1 MIVETEAA
9 ILTKLV
15 FEQNN
20 QMKSRMNAAQGSE
33 KDLVALVMPLF
44 REMLSQLTDVRQA
57 YETFPSAI
65 PVPAPV
71 NHVALMCAG
80 HHE

>member
-1 MIVETEAA
+1 MITETAAA

-15 FEQNN
+15 FEQNS

-33 KDLVALVMPLF
+33 KDLVALMMPLF
-44 REMLSQLTDVRQA
+44 REIVSRLDETRQA

-65 PVPAPV
+65 VVPVPA
-71 NHVALMCAG
+71 
-80 HHE
+80 

>member
-1 MIVETEAA
+1 MIVEIEAA

-15 FEQNN
+15 FEQNS

-33 KDLVALVMPLF
+33 KDLVALIMPVF
-44 REMLSQLTDVRQA
+44 REVLSQLTDARQA

-65 PVPAPV
+65 PVPA
-71 NHVALMCAG
+71 VA
-80 HHE
+80 

>member
-15 FEQNN
+15 FEQNS

-33 KDLVALVMPLF
+33 KDLVALVIPLF
-44 REMLSQLTDVRQA
+44 KEMLSQLTEARQA

-65 PVPAPV
+65 PVPVPA
-71 NHVALMCAG
+71 
-80 HHE
+80 

>member
-1 MIVETEAA
+1 MTVEIEAA

-20 QMKSRMNAAQGSE
+20 ELKARMSTAQGSE
-33 KDLVALVMPLF
+33 QDLVALVMPLF
-44 REMLSQLTDVRQA
+44 KEMLSQLAAARQA

-65 PVPAPV
+65 PVS
-71 NHVALMCAG
+71 ALA
-80 HHE
+80 

>member
-1 MIVETEAA
+1 MTVEIEAA

-20 QMKSRMNAAQGSE
+20 QMKARMSAAQGSE
-33 KDLVALVMPLF
+33 KDLTALVMPLF
-44 REMLSQLTDVRQA
+44 REMLFQLTAARQA

-65 PVPAPV
+65 PVPAL
-71 NHVALMCAG
+71 A
-80 HHE
+80 

>member
-33 KDLVALVMPLF
+33 KELVALIMPLF
-44 REMLSQLTDVRQA
+44 REMLSQLTDARQS
-57 YETFPSAI
+57 YEMFPSSIPA
-65 PVPAPV
+65 PVPA
-71 NHVALMCAG
+71 
-80 HHE
+80 

>member
-1 MIVETEAA
+1 MIVETAAA

-20 QMKSRMNAAQGSE
+20 QMKSRISAAQGDE
-33 KDLVALVMPLF
+33 KDLVALIMPLF
-44 REMLSQLTDVRQA
+44 REMLSQLTDTRQA

-65 PVPAPV
+65 PVPVSA
-71 NHVALMCAG
+71 
-80 HHE
+80 

>member
-20 QMKSRMNAAQGSE
+20 EMRARMSAAQGNE

-44 REMLSQLTDVRQA
+44 REMLSQLAAVRQA

-65 PVPAPV
+65 PVR
-71 NHVALMCAG
+71 ALA
-80 HHE
+80 

>member
-1 MIVETEAA
+1 VIVETEAA
-9 ILTKLV
+9 ILTKLI

-20 QMKSRMNAAQGSE
+20 QMKARMNAAHGSE

-44 REMLSQLTDVRQA
+44 REMLSQLTDARQA

-65 PVPAPV
+65 PVPAP
-71 NHVALMCAG
+71 A
-80 HHE
+80 

>member
-20 QMKSRMNAAQGSE
+20 QMKSRINAAQGSE
-33 KDLVALVMPLF
+33 KELVALIMPLF
-44 REMLSQLTDVRQA
+44 REMLSQLTEARQA
-57 YETFPSAI
+57 YEMFPSSIPA
-65 PVPAPV
+65 PVPA
-71 NHVALMCAG
+71 
-80 HHE
+80 

>member
-44 REMLSQLTDVRQA
+44 REMLSQLTDARQA

-65 PVPAPV
+65 PVPAP
-71 NHVALMCAG
+71 A
-80 HHE
+80 

>member
-9 ILTKLV
+9 ILTKLL

-44 REMLSQLTDVRQA
+44 REMLSQLTDARQA

-65 PVPAPV
+65 PVPAP
-71 NHVALMCAG
+71 A
-80 HHE
+80 